1 MKDKFLQNLL
11 ILTLVVTGCRGNIH
25 KNGTAVNSQSS
36 DTGKAVI
43 EFTEYEHNFGK
54 VKEGEKVA
62 CIFTFRNTGTG
73 DLVISR
79 ATTSC
84 GCTVPKYETKPVSP
98 GKTGSLEVVFD
109 TSGRNGIQTKTIS
122 VQSNATIPMV
132 ILKITTEVINSN
144 NN

>member
-1 MKDKFLQNLL
+1 MMKRFLQNMLVL
-11 ILTLVVTGCRGNIH
+11 SILMSGCGGSAQKEGGSVI
-25 KNGTAVNSQSS
+25 SQSA

-43 EFTEYEHNFGK
+43 EFTAYEHNFGK

-62 CIFTFRNTGTG
+62 SIFTFRNTGTG
-73 DLVISR
+73 DLVINR

-84 GCTVPKYETKPVSP
+84 GCTVPKYDTKPIPP
-98 GKTGSLEVVFD
+98 GSSGSLEVVFD

-122 VQSNATIPMV
+122 VHSNATIQMV
-132 ILKITTEVINSN
+132 MLKIITEVISSN